1 MTVWRPGGW
10 AGLQGGSVWGAPVN
24 VTVWRPGTGRRMLVR
39 ARGGYREDMATTARS
54 DLTDATRRQLYDLAK
69 EHGIEGR
76 SGMSKA
82 QLVSALRNVDG
93 LGSAASD
100 GDGGTPAKT
109 SGDGAPAAGDTMP
122 GDGAPAADDAIP
134 SDGPPA
140 ASSEDGAARGDVGGK
155 PEVASRYE
163 AFAELA
169 RRRAAGHMVPLP
181 RYLTGNDR
189 RLHVRQ
195 TLRED
200 HQTRIATRSDDAEDK
215 FEKLAGSL
223 YSFFRGTCLLFY
235 RDLAGED
242 AWMPTVLTLG
252 DVHPENFGVMPST
265 DNVPIFGV
273 NDFDEAY
280 YAPFTWDLKR
290 GAVGFMIGAQV
301 EGELGRKHQRRI
313 ATHFIRGYIEGI
325 TTFAHD
331 ETEQDHQLRED
342 NAPKLI
348 RKLFSDAW
356 ERRSEWL
363 ADDYHDEYGR
373 GFRVD
378 DELVPL
384 SSRRDE
390 FQEVLERFVR
400 ENDIDVPQRAGDM
413 RVKDVAIRKGQGT
426 ASLGLARYYLMIEG
440 PRADATDDLILEL
453 KQARRSALAGL
464 VPPSEFGF
472 EGQGDRIAHA
482 QGVQLVRGDVFYGN
496 VEFEGL
502 SFMVRERAPFR
513 DDIDLDDLSKKQWRK
528 YAAICGR
535 TLAHSHA
542 LSDDI
547 GNLDHDIEPKIVEA
561 VGAHDLFT
569 DDILRFADESA
580 DRVRRDHEL
589 FRADHALGA
598 FRSVDVVYR

>member
-1 MTVWRPGGW
+1 MLLAARRGY
-10 AGLQGGSVWGAPVN
+10 PVH
-24 VTVWRPGTGRRMLVR
+24 
-39 ARGGYREDMATTARS
+39 MATQSRS
-54 DLTDATRRQLYDLAK
+54 DLTDASRRELYDLAK

-76 SGMSKA
+76 SAMSKE
-82 QLVSALRNVDG
+82 QLVAALREAG
-93 LGSAASD
+93 GGSSTASADRGGADDATEAAAVAD
-100 GDGGTPAKT
+100 DQGDNRGDTGDR
-109 SGDGAPAAGDTMP
+109 GDGAAAGDTRP
-122 GDGAPAADDAIP
+122 GDEGQAAAGD
-134 SDGPPA
+134 SGV
-140 ASSEDGAARGDVGGK
+140 SRGDVGGK
-155 PEVASRYE
+155 PAAASRFE
-163 AFAELA
+163 AFQQLAQARAE
-169 RRRAAGHMVPLP
+169 GHVVLLP
-181 RYLTGNDR
+181 RHMTGNDR

-200 HQTRIATRSDDAEDK
+200 HQTRIATRSDDAEAK
-215 FEKLAGSL
+215 FENLADSL

-252 DVHPENFGVMPST
+252 DVHPENFGVMPSA

-290 GAVGFMIGAQV
+290 GAVGFLIAADE

-313 ATHFIRGYIEGI
+313 ARNFIRGYIEGI
-325 TTFAHD
+325 TAFAHD
-331 ETEQDHQLRED
+331 ETERDHQLRQD

-348 RKLFSDAW
+348 RKLFADAW

-363 ADDYHDEYGR
+363 EDDFHDEYSR
-373 GFRVD
+373 GFRAD
-378 DELVPL
+378 EELVPL

-390 FQEVLERFVR
+390 FQEVLDRFVHD
-400 ENDIDVPQRAGDM
+400 NDIDVPDRAGEM

-426 ASLGLARYYLMIEG
+426 ASLGLVRYYLMIEG
-440 PRADATDDLILEL
+440 PRGDATDDLILEL

-464 VPPSEFGF
+464 VPPSEFRF
-472 EGQGDRIAHA
+472 DGQGDRIAHA

-513 DDIDLDDLSKKQWRK
+513 DDIDLDALSKKQWRR

-561 VGAHDLFT
+561 IGAHDLFT
-569 DDILRFADESA
+569 DDILRFAEEAA

-589 FRADHALGA
+589 FKADHALGA